1 MNADTQVTSP
11 TPVGCTNFKLRQL
24 TRRVTQHYD
33 QHLAGSGLKITQY
46 SLLTHVDRLG
56 PLAPGE
62 LARRMD
68 MGASTLTRN
77 LQPMIAAGW
86 LTLGEGVDARSRRV
100 HLTDAG
106 RDIRRQ
112 PRSMAV
118 KRQAGHS
125 LTSSESLI
133 LRDAVVS
140 RRLLSSTRA
149 LALPQCRTLDGKSRH
164 AERTHFSRPAAAA
177 IPSAARTPCSR
188 VRRPVR

>member
-86 LTLGEGVDARSRRV
+86 LALGEGVDARSRLV
-100 HLTDAG
+100 HITDAG
-106 RDIRRQ
+106 LELRRQ
-112 PRSMAV
+112 AQRRWKTA
-118 KRQAGHS
+118 QLS
-125 LTSSESLI
+125 LNDKLGLATVAALHG
-133 LRDAVVS
+133 
-140 RRLLSSTRA
+140 LLDQG
-149 LALPQCRTLDGKSRH
+149 LAAFHEED
-164 AERTHFSRPAAAA
+164 THED
-177 IPSAARTPCSR
+177 
-188 VRRPVR
+188 